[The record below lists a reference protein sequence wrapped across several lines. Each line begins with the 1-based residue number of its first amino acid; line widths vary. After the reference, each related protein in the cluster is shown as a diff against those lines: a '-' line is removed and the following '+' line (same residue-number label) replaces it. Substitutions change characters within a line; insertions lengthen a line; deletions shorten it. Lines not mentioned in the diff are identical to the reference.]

1 MFFAYYIIDRSCCS
15 QCTRVSREQGKEEC
29 KVKLCYQVATP
40 DVAIADS
47 VTAYQGSLD
56 KSFGDLGRLGY
67 DGVELMTL
75 NPGELDWKKV
85 KDTAEKNGLS
95 VVLVCTGEIFGQLG
109 LSYTNPDE
117 GIRMEA
123 IRRSKEIIDFASY
136 LGANINIGR
145 VRGQYCKE
153 LTRDETQ
160 ELAVK
165 AFRELADYGA
175 PKGVNI
181 ALETVTIMQTNFIN
195 TLAEGADM
203 VDRVD
208 RPNFRLM
215 MDIFHLNLEEKD
227 IYEAIRRYSPYN
239 IHVHLADN
247 NRRYPGHCGLDFEKI
262 LSTFKECGSDGN
274 YCTEIFQIPSMEEA
288 AKRAIA
294 HLRPIAD
301 KVYGKKTENL
311 YNN

>member
-1 MFFAYYIIDRSCCS
+1 M
-15 QCTRVSREQGKEEC
+15 
-29 KVKLCYQVATP
+29 KLCYQVATP

-47 VTAYQGSLD
+47 VTAYQGSLE

-67 DGVELMTL
+67 DGGELMTL
-75 NPGELDWKKV
+75 NPEKLDWNEV
-85 KDTAEKNGLS
+85 KETAEKNGLS
-95 VVLVCTGEIFGQLG
+95 VILVCTGEIFGQLG
-109 LSYTNPDE
+109 LSYTNPRE
-117 GIRMEA
+117 EIRKEA
-123 IRRSKEIIDFASY
+123 IRRSREIIDFAGF

-145 VRGQYCKE
+145 VRGQYCGE
-153 LTRDETQ
+153 LSREET
-160 ELAVK
+160 ENLAVE

-175 PKGVNI
+175 PRNVNI

-195 TLAEGADM
+195 TLAEGAAM

-215 MDIFHLNLEEKD
+215 MDIFHLNLEEKN
-227 IYEAIRRYSPYN
+227 IYEAIRRYSSYN

-262 LSTFKECGSDGN
+262 LTTFKECGYDGN
-274 YCTEIFQIPSMEEA
+274 FCTEIFQIPSMEEA
-288 AKRAIA
+288 AAGAIR

-301 KVYGKKTENL
+301 RVYGRTV
-311 YNN
+311 

>member
-1 MFFAYYIIDRSCCS
+1 MR
-15 QCTRVSREQGKEEC
+15 
-29 KVKLCYQVATP
+29 LCYQVATP

-47 VTAYQGSLD
+47 VTAYQGPLE
-56 KSFGDLGRLGY
+56 KSFGDLGKLGY

-75 NPGELDWKKV
+75 NPGELDWEEV
-85 KDTAEKNGLS
+85 KSTAEKNGLK

-117 GIRMEA
+117 AIRREA
-123 IRRSKEIIDFASY
+123 IRRSKEIIDFASF

-153 LTRDETQ
+153 LTKDET
-160 ELAVK
+160 EALAVE
-165 AFRELADYGA
+165 AFQELADYAA
-175 PKGVNI
+175 PKNVKI

-195 TLAEGADM
+195 TLAEGAAM

-208 RPNFRLM
+208 RPNFQLM

-227 IYEAIRRYSPYN
+227 IYEAIRKYSPYN

-262 LSTFKECGSDGN
+262 LTTFRECGYSGN
-274 YCTEIFQIPSMEEA
+274 FCTEIFQIPSMEEA
-288 AKRAIA
+288 AKGAIE
-294 HLRPIAD
+294 HLRPIAHR
-301 KVYGKKTENL
+301 VYGGRA
-311 YNN
+311 

>member
-1 MFFAYYIIDRSCCS
+1 M
-15 QCTRVSREQGKEEC
+15 
-29 KVKLCYQVATP
+29 
-40 DVAIADS
+40 
-47 VTAYQGSLD
+47 
-56 KSFGDLGRLGY
+56 
-67 DGVELMTL
+67 
-75 NPGELDWKKV
+75 
-85 KDTAEKNGLS
+85 
-95 VVLVCTGEIFGQLG
+95 
-109 LSYTNPDE
+109 
-117 GIRMEA
+117 
-123 IRRSKEIIDFASY
+123 
-136 LGANINIGR
+136 
-145 VRGQYCKE
+145 
-153 LTRDETQ
+153 
-160 ELAVK
+160 K

-175 PKGVNI
+175 PKGVDI

-262 LSTFKECGSDGN
+262 LSTFKECGYDGN

-288 AKRAIA
+288 AKGAIA

-301 KVYGKKTENL
+301 RVYGKIS
-311 YNN
+311 

>member
-1 MFFAYYIIDRSCCS
+1 MKKMNDPGRPVMKPLAELTLLDRFLFACVMEDRGTMELVLSIIL
-15 QCTRVSREQGKEEC
+15 GEE
-29 KVKLCYQVATP
+29 
-40 DVAIADS
+40 I
-47 VTAYQGSLD
+47 
-56 KSFGDLGRLGY
+56 
-67 DGVELMTL
+67 
-75 NPGELDWKKV
+75 
-85 KDTAEKNGLS
+85 
-95 VVLVCTGEIFGQLG
+95 
-109 LSYTNPDE
+109 
-117 GIRMEA
+117 IRMEA

-262 LSTFKECGSDGN
+262 LSTFKECGYDGN

-288 AKRAIA
+288 AKGAIA

-301 KVYGKKTENL
+301 KVYGKKAENL